1 MPVLEWWKPVV
12 ILCVSMLLSFLVSLI
27 NRLATSKEKREQL
40 RAWNR
45 EVRDW
50 RSELIRVKRSGDKK
64 LLKKLLKK
72 EKGIKQLES
81 KVLSQSFRQM
91 RVLPITMVLFLLVWL
106 VLTGK
111 IFIPFTP
118 LNWQI
123 YPGLVSGAEPVAYLP
138 WLVEPLPLNLFMWYL
153 ICSMAFG
160 SLFSRVLGVGAGA
173 TE

>member
-50 RSELIRVKRSGDKK
+50 RSESMRAKRSGDKK

-72 EKGIKQLES
+72 EKRIKQLES
-81 KVLSQSFRQM
+81 KMFSQSFRQM
-91 RVLPITMVLFLLVWL
+91 RVFPITMVLFLLVWL
-106 VLTGK
+106 GLTGR
-111 IFIPFTP
+111 
-118 LNWQI
+118 LLYWQI

-138 WLVEPLPLNLFMWYL
+138 WLGEPLPLNLFMWYML
-153 ICSMAFG
+153 CSMAFG